1 MGFPGGPVVKMLCFL
16 DWETKIPH
24 AMVAKLKKKKEAGQG
39 VMLDRNVS
47 TGEEIVS
54 K

>member
-1 MGFPGGPVVKMLCFL
+1 MGFPGGPVVKTCFL
-16 DWETKIPH
+16 DWETEIPH
-24 AMVAKLKKKKEAGQG
+24 AVVAKLKKKKEAGQR

-47 TGEEIVS
+47 MGEEIVS